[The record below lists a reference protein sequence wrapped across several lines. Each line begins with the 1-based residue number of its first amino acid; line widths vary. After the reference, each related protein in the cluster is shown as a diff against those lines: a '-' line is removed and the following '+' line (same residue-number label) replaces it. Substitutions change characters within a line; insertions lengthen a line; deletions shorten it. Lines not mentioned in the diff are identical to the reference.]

1 MSVFITA
8 WMRSITPFR
17 KNGRLLSSITNTH
30 RKKKRYYIASAAD
43 QSFVLAQDS
52 SNPYRARIQKKDGSS
67 AQKVYV
73 YRQADGSYSFRSA
86 WNDQWLDL
94 DNGSLN
100 NGTAVHFWENGSVPT
115 AHDNQKWYL
124 IVNDDGSFKFKPR
137 VAVLHKD
144 KAVMDLNAAHF
155 SPGEVIQAWTDNGS
169 NAQKWLLVP
178 VDPAEAPTTVTE
190 LTCGENAVL
199 RISGLLP
206 GTYTLVETNA
216 PADYQNSLGDVEL
229 RVKADGSVELLGANS
244 LVTTEESGGNM
255 VVKVMNRRTDR
266 SLTLEKQVVHSD
278 TTQEFPFT
286 ITYIDADG
294 KVITADSPNL
304 SDGASSGPVTIPYGV
319 MVTIREEKHDG
330 FALSFYNGGTLLE
343 SDGDSC
349 TFQMTE
355 NVTIKA
361 VNTAGY
367 ALPSTGGGVVWY
379 QLTGLLLLMTAGLLY
394 VLCLRRRRER
404 GPQ

>member
-1 MSVFITA
+1 MNFVQTA
-8 WMRSITPFR
+8 EGVYAVPTGGTSY
-17 KNGRLLSSITNTH
+17 LQLSTAEQQGAA
-30 RKKKRYYIASAAD
+30 YYIASAAD
-43 QSFVLAQDS
+43 QNFVLAQDS

-86 WNDQWLDL
+86 LNDQWLDL
-94 DNGSLN
+94 DNGSLG

-144 KAVMDLNAAHF
+144 KAVMDLNAANL
-155 SPGEVIQAWTDNGS
+155 SPGEVIQTWTDNGS

-178 VDPAEAPTTVTE
+178 VNPADAPTTVTE

-244 LVTTEESGGNM
+244 LVTTEGSGGNM

-266 SLTLEKQVVHSD
+266 SLTLEKQVVNSD
-278 TTQEFPFT
+278 TTQAFPFT
-286 ITYIDADG
+286 ITYKDADG
-294 KVITADSPNL
+294 NVITAASPKL

-330 FALSFYNGGTLLE
+330 FALTFYNGDTLLE

-367 ALPSTGGGVVWY
+367 VLPSTGGGVVWY

>member
-1 MSVFITA
+1 
-8 WMRSITPFR
+8 
-17 KNGRLLSSITNTH
+17 
-30 RKKKRYYIASAAD
+30 
-43 QSFVLAQDS
+43 
-52 SNPYRARIQKKDGSS
+52 
-67 AQKVYV
+67 
-73 YRQADGSYSFRSA
+73 
-86 WNDQWLDL
+86 
-94 DNGSLN
+94 
-100 NGTAVHFWENGSVPT
+100 
-115 AHDNQKWYL
+115 
-124 IVNDDGSFKFKPR
+124 
-137 VAVLHKD
+137 
-144 KAVMDLNAAHF
+144 
-155 SPGEVIQAWTDNGS
+155 
-169 NAQKWLLVP
+169 
-178 VDPAEAPTTVTE
+178 
-190 LTCGENAVL
+190 
-199 RISGLLP
+199 
-206 GTYTLVETNA
+206 
-216 PADYQNSLGDVEL
+216 
-229 RVKADGSVELLGANS
+229 
-244 LVTTEESGGNM
+244 M

-355 NVTIKA
+355 NVTITA